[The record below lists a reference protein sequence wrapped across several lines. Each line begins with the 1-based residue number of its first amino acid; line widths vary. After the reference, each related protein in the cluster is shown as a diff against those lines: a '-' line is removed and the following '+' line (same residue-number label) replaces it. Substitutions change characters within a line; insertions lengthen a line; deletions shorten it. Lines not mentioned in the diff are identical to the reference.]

1 MHVLIGYGSITVG
14 FAAALLGAFTNVYAL
29 ATKNQR
35 AMRNV
40 IGYIGLVVLAA
51 TVGVIVMESALLSH
65 DFSVKYVAENGRIG
79 TPVLFTVATLWG
91 ALEGSILVWT
101 LILTG
106 YLAVVAWRF
115 RDRLD
120 DPMVGWALFTI
131 LAVTIFFFGLMLG
144 PANPFI
150 EVANPPD
157 NGPGLNPLLS
167 LIHI

>member
-14 FAAALLGAFTNVYAL
+14 FAAAVLGTLTAGYGTV
-29 ATKNQR
+29 TKNRR
-35 AMRNV
+35 AMQAVN
-40 IGYIGLVVLAA
+40 GYVVLVLIAA
-51 TVGVIVMESALLSH
+51 IVGVVVMESALLTH

-91 ALEGSILVWT
+91 ALEGSILLWT

-106 YLAVVAWRF
+106 YVAIVAWRF
-115 RDRLD
+115 RARIE
-120 DPMVGWALFTI
+120 DPMVGWALLTM
-131 LAVTIFFFGLMLG
+131 LAVTVFFFGLMVG

-150 EVANPPD
+150 EVAN
-157 NGPGLNPLLS
+157 LS